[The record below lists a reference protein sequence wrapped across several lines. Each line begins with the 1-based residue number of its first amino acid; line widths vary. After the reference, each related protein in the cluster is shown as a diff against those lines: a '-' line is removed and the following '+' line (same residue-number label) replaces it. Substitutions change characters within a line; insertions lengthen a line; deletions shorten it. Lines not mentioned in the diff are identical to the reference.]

1 MATTAKHTFVLVHGA
16 WHGGWCWRRV
26 SDLLERQGHKV
37 FTPTLTGLGER
48 SHLLRAGI
56 NVSTHV
62 TDVVN
67 VLKWEGLSD
76 VVLCGHS
83 YGGMVVSGVAEQ
95 IGSAIGSI
103 VFLDAFVPENGDS
116 MADLTSGAVRDNLKI
131 AAERGDLGVPARSA
145 AAFLVNEKD
154 QAWVDA
160 MCVPQPI
167 GTMTEKMTLT
177 GARERIGKKA
187 YIRASAYPNP
197 GFDTAYA
204 RVKAD
209 TSWRTY
215 EVPCGHDV
223 MVDMPERLAE
233 ILVEVA

>member
-1 MATTAKHTFVLVHGA
+1 MPHTFVLVHGA

-26 SDLLERQGHKV
+26 ADLLERGGHKV

-62 TDVVN
+62 ADVVN
-67 VLKWEGLSD
+67 VLKWERLAG

-83 YGGMVVSGVAEQ
+83 YGGLVVSGVAELMAP
-95 IGSAIGSI
+95 AIGSI
-103 VFLDAFVPENGDS
+103 VFLDAFLPENGDS
-116 MADLTSGAVRDNLKI
+116 MAALTSDAVREQLKG
-131 AAERGDLGVPARSA
+131 ATERGELGVPPRPA

-154 QAWVDA
+154 RAWVDA

-167 GTMTEKMTLT
+167 GTMTEKMALT
-177 GARERIGKKA
+177 GARERIAKKA
-187 YIRASAYPNP
+187 YIRAAAYPNP
-197 GFDTAYA
+197 GFDKAYA

-209 TSWRTY
+209 GAWRTY
-215 EVPCGHDV
+215 EVTGGHDV
-223 MVDMPERLAE
+223 MVDMPERLTE
-233 ILVEVA
+233 ILLEVA